1 MSEVKIIRL
10 NETTSTNAFL
20 RDYGGDEGWLMT
32 VAVAKNQTSGRGQG
46 SNTWESEPGKN
57 LLFSILT
64 HTVNV
69 PAMRQFALLEAA
81 ALAVVDTLR
90 RYTGGLTIKWPND
103 IYWNDYKIS
112 GTLSECTIVGG
123 MIDSCITGT
132 GINVNQQV
140 FRSDAPN
147 PVSLCQILGHEVD
160 LNKLLDELIDHY
172 KSYLAEIIAG
182 HFDYIH
188 RLYIAALYR
197 ATGFHE
203 YEDKHGRFM
212 ATLDAVDPDGHI
224 ALRRMGGEIKKYAF
238 KEVKYIV
245 DNGPD
250 KPYIPYYIRRPVQ
263 QYDEIDSKNTHNNE
277 YDKVQQ
283 NTFKAQW

>member
-1 MSEVKIIRL
+1 MEDVKIIRL
-10 NETTSTNAFL
+10 NETTSTNDFL

-32 VAVAKNQTSGRGQG
+32 VVVAKNQISGRGQG
-46 SNTWESEPGKN
+46 SNLWESEPGKN

-69 PAMRQFALLEAA
+69 PAARQFALLEAT
-81 ALAVVDTLR
+81 ALAVIDTLR

-103 IYWNDYKIS
+103 IYWNNYKIS
-112 GTLSECTIVGG
+112 GTLSECGIVGG

-147 PVSLCQILGHEVD
+147 PVSLRQILGREINLD
-160 LNKLLDELIDHY
+160 KLLNEIIDHY

-188 RLYIAALYR
+188 RLYVAALYR
-197 ATGFHE
+197 STGFHE
-203 YEDKHGRFM
+203 YEDKSGRFM
-212 ATLDAVDPDGHI
+212 ACLDAVEPDGHI
-224 ALRRMGGEIKKYAF
+224 ALRRIGGEIVKYAF

-250 KPYIPYYIRRPVQ
+250 KPFIPYYIRRPMQ
-263 QYDEIDSKNTHNNE
+263 QYDVIGGENISGNKPYHDLPFQK
-277 YDKVQQ
+277 
-283 NTFKAQW
+283 